1 VFLVIS
7 NRHPRRSNSS
17 VASPFQFNRL
27 RSIRVISGVNFYQDA
42 TAATANALCCILF
55 LVSLAQVVETESA
68 CEALHKELSGLQRR
82 RAELEEELRVKEKG
96 YQLALDESRRSE
108 KRLDDQRQRL
118 EASLDNAGAELSE
131 TRLRLSAAD
140 GRITAL
146 EAQLA
151 RVEAGRGEIE
161 GKLTSIVSDLRRYIG
176 FSGGVR
182 SYSISQLRARS
193 PSPVRNR
200 PAVPTKGMLTYLV
213 AVVYCASSIDD
224 ALSGHAMQPLHA
236 CCSCLL
242 RFRGML
248 SLN

>member
-1 VFLVIS
+1 
-7 NRHPRRSNSS
+7 
-17 VASPFQFNRL
+17 
-27 RSIRVISGVNFYQDA
+27 
-42 TAATANALCCILF
+42 
-55 LVSLAQVVETESA
+55 VETESA

-108 KRLDDQRQRL
+108 RRLDEQRQRL

-161 GKLTSIVSDLRRYIG
+161 GKLTSIVSGLRRYIG

-182 SYSISQLRARS
+182 SRSISQLRARS
-193 PSPVRNR
+193 PSPVRSR
-200 PAVPTKGMLTYLV
+200 PTAPTKGMFTIFQT
-213 AVVYCASSIDD
+213 S
-224 ALSGHAMQPLHA
+224 
-236 CCSCLL
+236 LL
-242 RFRGML
+242 RVIDHLTDLTRRLDFGAAVARMSL
-248 SLN
+248 SPFAISK